1 MMKNVVFVLARL
13 GFYLLAFALPPLV
26 VGAYATS
33 AAISSRYAP
42 QPAPAIAELPTP
54 PTHDPNKPTAVVLL
68 GASGAQVTDVLAP
81 YEVLSATGVFNVY
94 AVAPERRLVP
104 LSAGLGVIP
113 HLSLGELDQ
122 RLAGEAPAVIV
133 VPAMPGVGGSAHQ
146 PVADWLRAR
155 DGDNTIFLSICNGAD
170 VLAEAKLLDGR
181 RATANWMVLDLWER
195 KYPATQWIR
204 GQRYVED
211 GTIVTAAGVTS
222 GIDGTLHV
230 IGKLLGVDV
239 ADATASTIGY
249 PHAEL
254 TASPEIPSSRF
265 EVGDLIF
272 PLNAA
277 YAWDRPTIGVAIG
290 SGVREIQVASILD
303 AYTGQSF
310 AADTVTVASERR
322 TVRSAHGLDLVPRND
337 LDDAPALDRL
347 IALGDA
353 TVDPVIATWAGARGL
368 NLESFPPDGSAQFA
382 FDAVLTDMAK
392 TINVPSAQFAAKSLE
407 WPTAPA
413 YPGDALRLSGPG
425 WPRALALRPIALG
438 LLGLSLAAG
447 LDRGLVARRRQA
459 NSGPVESAPTDER
472 LTNGMA
478 LQSAK

>member
-1 MMKNVVFVLARL
+1 MVKNAVLVLARL
-13 GFYLLAFALPPLV
+13 GLYLLAFALPPLV

-33 AAISSRYAP
+33 AAISSRYVQ
-42 QPAPAIAELPTP
+42 QPSPALAELPTP
-54 PTHDPNKPTAVVLL
+54 PTHDPDKPTAVVLL

-81 YEVLSATGVFNVY
+81 YEVLSATGAFNVY

-113 HLSLGELDQ
+113 HLSLAELDQ
-122 RLAGEAPAVIV
+122 RLTGEAPAVIV

-146 PVADWLRAR
+146 PIANWLRAHA
-155 DGDNTIFLSICNGAD
+155 GNNTTLLSICNGAD
-170 VLAEAKLLDGR
+170 VLAEARLLDGR
-181 RATANWMVLDLWER
+181 RATANWMVLDMWER

-211 GTIVTAAGVTS
+211 GNIVTAAGVTS

-239 ADATASTIGY
+239 ATATATAIGY

-254 TASPEIPSSRF
+254 TTSLEIPSSQF
-265 EVGDLIF
+265 EVSDLIF

-277 YAWDRPTIGVAIG
+277 YAWDRPTIGVVIG
-290 SGVREIQVASILD
+290 EGVGEIQVAAVLD

-310 AADTVTVASERR
+310 AANTVTVSSERG
-322 TVRSAHGLDLVPRND
+322 TVRSAHGLDLVARSD
-337 LDDAPALDRL
+337 LDHAPALDRV
-347 IALGDA
+347 IALGNTA
-353 TVDPVIATWAGARGL
+353 VDPATGAWAEARGL
-368 NLESFPPDGSAQFA
+368 HLEPLPMDGAERFA
-382 FDAVLTDMAK
+382 FDAALSDLAK
-392 TINVPSAQFAAKSLE
+392 RMNAPSAQFAAKSLE

-425 WPRALALRPIALG
+425 WPWALALRPVALG
-438 LLGLSLAAG
+438 LLSLSLAAG

-459 NSGPVESAPTDER
+459 NSGPVDSARKDVGPTSGIV
-472 LTNGMA
+472 LP
-478 LQSAK
+478 SAR

>member
-1 MMKNVVFVLARL
+1 MMRNPVFMLARL
-13 GFYLLAFALPPLV
+13 GLYLLAFALPPLV

-42 QPAPAIAELPTP
+42 QPAPAIAELPTT
-54 PTHDPNKPTAVVLL
+54 PTHDPDKPTAVVLL
-68 GASGAQVTDVLAP
+68 GASGAQITDVLAP
-81 YEVLSATGVFNVY
+81 YEVLSAAGAFNVY

-113 HLSLGELDQ
+113 HLSLAELDQ
-122 RLAGEAPAVIV
+122 RLAGQAPAVIV
-133 VPAMPGVGGSAHQ
+133 VPAMPGVGGPAHQ
-146 PVADWLRAR
+146 PIADWLRAHA
-155 DGDNTIFLSICNGAD
+155 GNNTILLSICNGAD

-181 RATANWMVLDLWER
+181 RATANWMALDLWER

-211 GTIVTAAGVTS
+211 GNIVTAAGVTS

-230 IGKLLGVDV
+230 IGKLLGLDV

-310 AADTVTVASERR
+310 AADTVTVASERG
-322 TVRSAHGLDLVPRND
+322 TVRSAHGLDLVPRYD
-337 LDDAPALDRL
+337 LDHAPDLERL
-347 IALGDA
+347 IALGKA
-353 TVDPVIATWAGARGL
+353 TANPATATWARARGL
-368 NLESFPPDGSAQFA
+368 DLESSPLDGAERFA
-382 FDAVLTDMAK
+382 FDEVLLEMAQRV
-392 TINVPSAQFAAKSLE
+392 NVPSAQFAAKSLE

-425 WPRALALRPIALG
+425 WPWALALRPLALG
-438 LLGLSLAAG
+438 LLGLSLAVG
-447 LDRGLVARRRQA
+447 LERVLVARWRQA
-459 NSGPVESAPTDER
+459 NSDLIGSAPMDVG
-472 LTNGMA
+472 LTSGMA
-478 LQSAK
+478 LQSPR

>member
-81 YEVLSATGVFNVY
+81 YEVLSATGAFNVY

-104 LSAGLGVIP
+104 LSTGLGVIP
-113 HLSLGELDQ
+113 HLSLAELDQ
-122 RLAGEAPAVIV
+122 RLAGKAPAVIV
-133 VPAMPGVGGSAHQ
+133 VPAMPGIGGSAHQ
-146 PVADWLRAR
+146 PIANWLRAR
-155 DGDNTIFLSICNGAD
+155 GGNDTTLLSICNGAE
-170 VLAEAKLLDGR
+170 VLAEAGFLDGR
-181 RATANWMVLDLWER
+181 RATANWMVLDVWER

-211 GTIVTAAGVTS
+211 GNIVTAAGVTS

-230 IGKLLGVDV
+230 IGKLLGVDI
-239 ADATASTIGY
+239 ATATATAIGY

-254 TASPEIPSSRF
+254 TTSLEIPSSQF
-265 EVGDLIF
+265 EVSDLIF

-290 SGVREIQVASILD
+290 EGVGEIQVASVLD

-310 AADTVTVASERR
+310 AANTVTVAPERG
-322 TVRSAHGLDLVPRND
+322 TVRSAHGLDLVPRSD
-337 LDDAPALDRL
+337 LDHAPVLDRV

-353 TVDPVIATWAGARGL
+353 AVDPTTGAWADARGL
-368 NLESFPPDGSAQFA
+368 HLEPLPMDGAERFA
-382 FDAVLTDMAK
+382 FDAALSNMAK
-392 TINVPSAQFAAKSLE
+392 RMNVPSAQFAAKSLE

-413 YPGDALRLSGPG
+413 YPGDALRLLGPG
-425 WPRALALRPIALG
+425 WPWALALRPIALG
-438 LLGLSLAAG
+438 LLGLALAVG
-447 LDRGLVARRRQA
+447 VDRGLVAHRRQA
-459 NSGPVESAPTDER
+459 NSGPVDSAQMDVG
-472 LTNGMA
+472 LTNEIV
-478 LQSAK
+478 LQSAR